1 MARPPPSPSLF
12 AQTGR
17 ELIFSDYGDDEE
29 EEEEGEHGRRED
41 DDDDAV
47 ELPTR
52 RHDAFTLDEER
63 EVCDLLDRRLV
74 LFVALLYMLSFLDR
88 SNIGNARIAGME
100 ADLQRTSSPRRD
112 DWYEWS
118 LTAFYLTYM
127 TCEWLALLWRFVPA
141 HVLVSS
147 LVLTWGLA
155 ASFQAVATSYPVLIA
170 LRAVL
175 AVGEAGFAA
184 LPLYLSF
191 FFRRDELA
199 VRTGIFIAAAPLA
212 SSFASALAWLI
223 LRFASLGPIAPWRLL
238 FLAEGF
244 PSVLA
249 SVIAWTRIP
258 DGPGSA
264 AFLSRRQRRVARLR
278 LLSSDSNPTTHDDQ
292 HHRVLTDPVAWLTA
306 VILLLAN
313 MAYASLPVF
322 LPLLV
327 RDMGHGPVTA
337 QALSA
342 PPFLFAAAVVV
353 VTARLSDRLRGR
365 TAPLVFHAI
374 TSATGYALLAAAPLL
389 RLSPLVRYLALFPAA
404 AGFFSVVTLVITWN
418 INNQPGRHGQ
428 GLAFALMQFIGQLG
442 PLVGTRLYPARH
454 APFYTP
460 GMLVCACAM
469 STVAV
474 LGLVLRRL
482 LRRRNLGMDRA
493 DDEKLAEERER
504 LVGQAVTTM
513 TKAKTTAAAAAP
525 RFRYML

>member
-1 MARPPPSPSLF
+1 MARPPLSPSLF

-17 ELIFSDYGDDEE
+17 ELIFSDYGDDEDG
-29 EEEEGEHGRRED
+29 EGEDGLGKD
-41 DDDDAV
+41 DEEAV
-47 ELPTR
+47 ELTTR
-52 RHDAFTLDEER
+52 RNDGSRDSKLFTLEEER
-63 EVCDLLDRRLV
+63 EVCDLLDRKLV

-100 ADLQRTSSPRRD
+100 TDLQRTSLSRRS

-127 TCEWLALLWRFVPA
+127 TCEWLALLWRSFPA

-147 LVLTWGLA
+147 FVLIWGLA
-155 ASFQAVATSYPVLIA
+155 ASFQAVATSYPVLVG
-170 LRAVL
+170 LRVVL

-244 PSVLA
+244 PSVVA
-249 SVIAWTRIP
+249 SVVAWTRIP
-258 DGPGSA
+258 DGPESA

-278 LLSSDSNPTTHDDQ
+278 LLSDESNSAHE
-292 HHRVLTDPVAWLTA
+292 HHRHVLTDPVAWLTA

-327 RDMGHGPVTA
+327 RDMGHGPVMA

-342 PPFLFAAAVVV
+342 PPFLFAAVVV
-353 VTARLSDRLRGR
+353 LVTARLSDRLRRR
-365 TAPLVFHAI
+365 TAPLVFHALA
-374 TSATGYALLAAAPLL
+374 SATGYALLAAAPVL
-389 RLSPLVRYLALFPAA
+389 RLSPLLRYLALFPAA

-428 GLAFALMQFIGQLG
+428 GVAFALMQFIGQLG

-482 LRRRNLGMDRA
+482 LRRRNLHMDRA

-504 LVGQAVTTM
+504 LVGQAGGTT
-513 TKAKTTAAAAAP
+513 KTTAVAAGVA

>member
-1 MARPPPSPSLF
+1 MARPPLSPSF

-29 EEEEGEHGRRED
+29 KEETD
-41 DDDDAV
+41 DYGSDEDDDAV
-47 ELPTR
+47 ELTTR
-52 RHDAFTLDEER
+52 NDGGPRGSVFALDEER
-63 EVCDLLDRRLV
+63 EVCELLDRKLV
-74 LFVALLYMLSFLDR
+74 LFVSLLYMLSFLDR

-100 ADLQRTSSPRRD
+100 TDLQKTSLPRRS
-112 DWYEWS
+112 DWYEWT

-127 TCEWLALLWRFVPA
+127 TCEWLALLWRSLPA
-141 HVLVSS
+141 HILVSS
-147 LVLTWGLA
+147 FVLIWGLA
-155 ASFQAVATSYPVLIA
+155 ASFQAVATSYPVLLG
-170 LRAVL
+170 LRVVL

-238 FLAEGF
+238 FLVEGF
-244 PSVLA
+244 PSVVA

-258 DGPGSA
+258 DGPESA
-264 AFLSRRQRRVARLR
+264 SFLSRRQRRVARLR
-278 LLSSDSNPTTHDDQ
+278 LLSDSNPAHDHQ
-292 HHRVLTDPVAWLTA
+292 HHHVLTDPVAWLTA
-306 VILLLAN
+306 IILLLAN

-327 RDMGHGPVTA
+327 RDMGHGPVMA

-342 PPFLFAAAVVV
+342 PPFLFSAVVV
-353 VTARLSDRLRGR
+353 LATARLSDRLRRR
-365 TAPLVFHAI
+365 TAPLVGHALA
-374 TSATGYALLAAAPLL
+374 SATGYALLAAAPAL
-389 RLSPLVRYLALFPAA
+389 RLTPLLRYLALFPAA

-428 GLAFALMQFIGQLG
+428 GVAFALMQFIGQLG

-460 GMLVCACAM
+460 GMSVCACAM

-474 LGLVLRRL
+474 LGLVLRCL
-482 LRRRNLGMDRA
+482 LRRRNLQMDRA
-493 DDEKLAEERER
+493 DGEKLAEERER
-504 LVGQAVTTM
+504 LVGQDVAAT
-513 TKAKTTAAAAAP
+513 KTTAAAATA